1 MNFLIHGAT
10 LTLASFLAV
19 NVCVSAVVMLASRR
33 DLRTESPA
41 FWFAMRV
48 LPAAAALVFVAAV
61 FVPSYWRYEPRDTAE
76 GLDVALTSFAAIA
89 LATIG
94 AAVARGAAAWRRA
107 SRRARVWMATA
118 RPLALAGTSM
128 PAFEVEAD
136 TPIMALVG
144 IWRPRLLVTRGLI
157 NALTAEEFAA
167 SIAHEL
173 EHSRTWDNLKR
184 LAMCATPDF
193 MNATTARRLERR
205 WASAA
210 EHAADRL
217 NGDDSPAARCAL
229 ASALVKVAR
238 LTPIQPLIAEPIST
252 LLGGGEITSRV
263 RRLLE
268 DRNSLPAE
276 RGRSRRSWAYGI
288 AGVVVA
294 AAAGAA
300 YGPILLAVHTATEV
314 VVHWLS

>member
-1 MNFLIHGAT
+1 
-10 LTLASFLAV
+10 
-19 NVCVSAVVMLASRR
+19 
-33 DLRTESPA
+33 
-41 FWFAMRV
+41 
-48 LPAAAALVFVAAV
+48 
-61 FVPSYWRYEPRDTAE
+61 
-76 GLDVALTSFAAIA
+76 
-89 LATIG
+89 
-94 AAVARGAAAWRRA
+94 
-107 SRRARVWMATA
+107 
-118 RPLALAGTSM
+118 
-128 PAFEVEAD
+128 
-136 TPIMALVG
+136 
-144 IWRPRLLVTRGLI
+144 
-157 NALTAEEFAA
+157 
-167 SIAHEL
+167 
-173 EHSRTWDNLKR
+173 
-184 LAMCATPDF
+184 

-238 LTPIQPLIAEPIST
+238 LTPVQPLIAEPIST

-276 RGRSRRSWAYGI
+276 RGRSRRSWAAGI

-294 AAAGAA
+294 ASAGVA